1 MTILLLS
8 QIKSFL
14 HGPLAAFCYCGDD
27 VRPWYKRL
35 IFLALLWSGLSGLSG
50 VAVAQSNRFVT
61 RNDFNQV
68 QKNTAKSGNV
78 ILNDSNPDNLP
89 NAAFIVTLGT
99 SPVNG
104 TLTSIN
110 PDGSYVYTPNPG
122 YLGSDSFTYSICQ
135 PGAFPAC
142 SNTSTVTLNV
152 YDPTVVCTLGTGQ
165 NLLNNPSFTQGNT
178 GFSTSYDFVATPSSV
193 PSLYQ
198 EGTYAIGT
206 NSTTY
211 HNNFIGTG
219 RTGPTDK
226 FMMVNGAARLEG
238 VYSQTITVLPN
249 RYYSFSA
256 YAASLNNGIPA
267 QLGLV
272 VDGKSTSV
280 VTTLPTTPGQYVQFS
295 DLYFSGPGPASGFP
309 ITIEIRDVN
318 KVAVG
323 NDFGLDDVYFGS
335 CSAFLLA
342 DTKTTTPVPDIA
354 VPAAILPLSATINV
368 GGSVGVTVASF
379 VVQSL
384 PASGVLRYN
393 GVPVTENQ
401 VIPVASVGSL
411 SSGGSLTYTPVG
423 GCTGT
428 TTTFTYTALDSD
440 GTGSE
445 NIATYTI
452 PVTPIATPTIRM
464 AATGPV
470 CPGTQVPLRA
480 GSRPGFLFT
489 WYNGATIVNG
499 AGSVLN
505 DSVFVAS
512 AAGTYTVKI
521 QWANC
526 STTSNG
532 VNLTVLPPLTAGTV
546 GTNQTVCADVAPA
559 LLSSTAGAGGG
570 TGNYSYQWESSGNNT
585 TWSAIAGATGADYAP
600 GILAATTYFRRQVT
614 SGTGSC
620 ATAYANT
627 VVVNVLP
634 AVTPGSIGGNQTIC
648 AASVPAAF
656 TSTAGAGGGTGS
668 CLYQWESSVDNITW
682 NPIAGAT
689 AATYAPG
696 PLTTTT
702 HFRRQAT
709 STAGTCQAAV
719 SNPVIVRVQAP
730 LTVGVALAAPPAQC
744 AGTALTFTPT
754 LTNAGSTP
762 TYSWF
767 VNNAPVAS
775 TPTYTSSTLANGD
788 QVRVE
793 ITPTVGF
800 CATGTAAATAT
811 VVLTPSLLPTLTIES
826 QQEMPVCPGTSLTFL
841 VAQSMNTGTAPQYQ
855 WQVDGA
861 DVAGATGATFTSS
874 TLRDGQQVTL
884 KLRTTTNC
892 NQPAAAA
899 SNSVKVTISQL
910 AKVNAG
916 PDKEIEEGQEV
927 VLQGSID
934 GNYPVTWSPAQGL
947 TFVNGNRL
955 QPIAAPTTTTTYT
968 LSAGPS
974 GCQNVSQVTV
984 KVKKRPLI
992 RIPNAFSPNGDG
1004 QDDTWEID
1012 RIGDF
1017 TGNAVTVFNRWGNQ
1031 VFKTTN
1037 YSRTNEWNGQ
1047 INGQPA
1053 PLGTYYYVITLGKG
1067 QTYSGSLT
1075 VVY

>member
-1 MTILLLS
+1 M
-8 QIKSFL
+8 
-14 HGPLAAFCYCGDD
+14 G
-27 VRPWYKRL
+27 V
-35 IFLALLWSGLSGLSG
+35 SGE
-50 VAVAQSNRFVT
+50 AVAQSNRFVT

-89 NAAFIVTLGT
+89 NAAFVVTLG
-99 SPVNG
+99 SNPANG
-104 TLTSIN
+104 TVTSLN
-110 PDGSYVYTPNPG
+110 ADGSYVYTPNAG

-135 PGAFPAC
+135 PGAVPAC

-152 YDPTVVCTLGTGQ
+152 YDPTVVCIQGTGR
-165 NLLNNPSFTQGNT
+165 NLLRNPSFTQGNT
-178 GFSTSYDFVATPSSV
+178 GFSTSYDFVATPSSI

-219 RTGPTDK
+219 RTGPADN

-238 VYSQTITVLPN
+238 VYSQTVTVLPN

-309 ITIEIRDVN
+309 VTIEIRDVN

-342 DTKTTTPVPDIA
+342 DTKTTTPVPDLA
-354 VPAAILPLSATINV
+354 VPAAIIPLSATINV

-384 PASGVLRYN
+384 PATGVLRYN
-393 GVPVTENQ
+393 GAPVTLNQ
-401 VIPVASVGSL
+401 IIPVASTGSL
-411 SSGGSLTYTPVG
+411 SSGGNLTYTPTG
-423 GCTGT
+423 GCAGT
-428 TTTFTYTALDSD
+428 TASFTYTALDSD

-452 PVTPIATPTIRM
+452 PVTPVAAPVIRM
-464 AATGPV
+464 PVAGPV

-480 GSRPGFLFT
+480 GLRQSFRPGFLFT
-489 WYNGATIVNG
+489 WYNGTTVVNG
-499 AGSVLN
+499 AGSILN

-512 AAGTYTVKI
+512 ASGTYTVKI

-526 STTSNG
+526 SVTSTG
-532 VNLTVLPPLTAGTV
+532 VTLTVLPPLTAGTT
-546 GTNQTVCADVAPA
+546 GSNQTVCANVVPA
-559 LLSSTAGAGGG
+559 AITSTAAASGG
-570 TGNYSYQWESSGNNT
+570 TGSYTYQWESSINNT
-585 TWSAIAGATGADYAP
+585 TWAPIPGATGADYAP
-600 GILAATTYFRRQVT
+600 GTLPATTYFRRQVT

-627 VVVNVLP
+627 VVLTVLP
-634 AVTPGSIGGNQTIC
+634 VVTPGSISGDQTIC
-648 AASVPAAF
+648 AASTPVAF
-656 TSTAGAGGGTGS
+656 TSTGSASGGSGTS
-668 CLYQWESSVDNITW
+668 LYQWESSVDNVTW
-682 NPIAGAT
+682 NIIPGAT
-689 AATYAPG
+689 AVTYASG

-702 HFRRQAT
+702 YFRRRANSAT
-709 STAGTCQAAV
+709 GTCQAV
-719 SNPVIVRVQAP
+719 LSNPVVVRVQVP
-730 LTVGVALAAPPAQC
+730 LPVGVTLSAPPAQC
-744 AGTALTFTPT
+744 AGTALTFAPTPA
-754 LTNAGSTP
+754 NAGPTP

-767 VNNAPVAS
+767 VNNTPVAT

-793 ITPTVGF
+793 VTPTPGF
-800 CATGTAAATAT
+800 CAAGTAAATAT
-811 VVLTPSLLPTLTIES
+811 VTLMPSLPPSLTIQS
-826 QQEMPVCPGTSLTFL
+826 QQELPVCPGTPLTFL
-841 VAQSMNTGTAPQYQ
+841 VALASNMGVAPQYQ

-874 TLRDGQQVTL
+874 TLRNDQQVTL

-892 NQPAAAA
+892 NQPAATT
-899 SNSVKVTISQL
+899 SNAVRAEISSL
-910 AKVNAG
+910 AKVDAG
-916 PDKEIEEGQEV
+916 PDKQIEEGQEV
-927 VLQGSID
+927 VLQGSLD
-934 GNYPVTWSPAQGL
+934 GNYPVTWSPATGL

-955 QPIAAPTTTTTYT
+955 QPIAAPTVTTVYT

-974 GCQNVSQVTV
+974 GCQDVSQVTV
-984 KVKKRPLI
+984 KVKPRPLI

-1017 TGNAVTVFNRWGNQ
+1017 AGNAVTVFNRWGNQ

-1037 YSRTNEWNGQ
+1037 YSRANEWNGH

-1053 PLGTYYYVITLGKG
+1053 PLGTYYYVITLGG
-1067 QTYSGSLT
+1067 GRTYSGSLT